1 MATTDSVAIGATPW
15 SESGPDWPF
24 FDFLAPI
31 LGDIEKLATI
41 VNGDRQ
47 RQIIVAG
54 DPENT
59 MKLCAMAGVIDEMTR
74 PPIIERSP
82 KVIVATTPFE
92 ALLNVGHLFV
102 DDEGTIGSASS
113 Q

>member
-1 MATTDSVAIGATPW
+1 MATTDSVAIGAAPW
-15 SESGPDWPF
+15 SESGPDLA
-24 FDFLAPI
+24 FLRLPPPI

-59 MKLCAMAGVIDEMTR
+59 MKLCAMAGVIDE
-74 PPIIERSP
+74 
-82 KVIVATTPFE
+82 
-92 ALLNVGHLFV
+92 
-102 DDEGTIGSASS
+102 
-113 Q
+113 